1 MSTNERD
8 QFGSDPKIIST
19 QRERIAL
26 TEGIKEA
33 LLRDLCDLIAI
44 DTSNPPGR
52 ELEAAELVQARMA
65 SPGAICEIQEFSPG
79 RANAVC
85 RIPFSR
91 PEEGPC
97 LIFNSHLDVVPPG
110 EAPWSSPPFEPKIF
124 NDRVYGRGACDAKGS
139 LAAMMTAMRL
149 ALQSPK
155 KLRGEL
161 FLTAVAAEETG
172 GLGTQFWLKSRS
184 ADTRLSMAIIGEP
197 SGLKPVIGHKGVSRR
212 KFSVRGRSA
221 HTSNPSQGRNA
232 IYPIARLALFIEE
245 LNERLTKRT
254 HPLLGPP
261 LVSANVIR
269 GGVKDN
275 VIPDYC
281 ELHMDRRRI
290 PGEGSD
296 QFDRELN
303 AWIKSMVASDPSL
316 QYQIEILGADKEPV
330 IISPDEPIVQAVTE
344 AIHEVTGRREAP
356 QGFVAAT
363 DMAFLV
369 HQGNIPTVILGPG
382 HLAQTHVVDEFV
394 EINQLETAALIYFHL
409 ITQLLNNK
417 CFT

>member
-8 QFGSDPKIIST
+8 PFGSDPKIIRT

-33 LLRDLCDLIAI
+33 LLRDLCDLVAT

-52 ELEAAELVQARMA
+52 ELEAADLVRARMA
-65 SPGAICEIQEFSPG
+65 SVGAICHIQEFSPG

-97 LIFNSHLDVVPPG
+97 LILNSHLDVVPPG
-110 EAPWSSPPFEPKIF
+110 EALWSSPPFEPKIV
-124 NDRVYGRGACDAKGS
+124 NGRVYGRGACDAKGS
-139 LAAMMTAMRL
+139 LAAMMAAMRL

-155 KLRGEL
+155 DLRGEL
-161 FLTAVAAEETG
+161 ILMAVAAEESG
-172 GLGTQFWLKSRS
+172 GLGTQFWLRSRS
-184 ADTRLSMAIIGEP
+184 GDTRSSMAIIGEP

-212 KFSVRGRSA
+212 KLSVRGRSA
-221 HTSNPSQGRNA
+221 HSSNPSQGRNA
-232 IYPIARLALFIEE
+232 IYPVARLVMFIEE
-245 LNERLTKRT
+245 LNERLTQRT

-269 GGVKDN
+269 GGIKDN

-303 AWIKSMVASDPSL
+303 AWIKSMVASDPLL
-316 QYQIEILGADKEPV
+316 QCQIEILGADKEPV
-330 IISPDEPIVQAVTE
+330 VISSDEPIVQAVAE
-344 AIHEVTGRREAP
+344 AIHEVTGQREAP

-363 DMAFLV
+363 DMAFFV
-369 HQGNIPTVILGPG
+369 HQGNIRTVILGPG

-394 EINQLETAALIYFHL
+394 EINQLATAALIYFHL
-409 ITQLLNNK
+409 IIQLLSNK
-417 CFT
+417 RFT

>member
-1 MSTNERD
+1 MSTNERE

-19 QRERIAL
+19 QREGIAL
-26 TEGIKEA
+26 TEEIKEA

-52 ELEAAELVQARMA
+52 ELEAAELVRARMA
-65 SPGAICEIQEFSPG
+65 SLGAICHIQEFSPG

-91 PEEGPC
+91 PEEGPG
-97 LIFNSHLDVVPPG
+97 LIFNSHLDVVPSG
-110 EAPWSSPPFEPKIF
+110 EAPWTYPPFEPKIV
-124 NDRVYGRGACDAKGS
+124 NGRVYGRGACDAKGS
-139 LAAMMTAMRL
+139 LAAMMAAMRL
-149 ALQSPK
+149 TLQFPK
-155 KLRGEL
+155 KLRGQL
-161 FLTAVAAEETG
+161 ILIAVAAEETG
-172 GLGTQFWLKSRS
+172 GFGTQFWLKNRGG
-184 ADTRLSMAIIGEP
+184 DIRPSMGIIGEP

-212 KFSVRGRSA
+212 KLSVRGRSA
-221 HTSNPSQGRNA
+221 HSSNPSQGRNA

-245 LNERLTKRT
+245 LNKRLAQTS
-254 HPLLGPP
+254 HLLLGSP

-281 ELHMDRRRI
+281 ELQMDRRRI
-290 PGEGSD
+290 PGEGGD
-296 QFDRELN
+296 QFDRELSEWVRN
-303 AWIKSMVASDPSL
+303 MLAGDPSF
-316 QYQIEILGADKEPV
+316 QCQIEILGHDKEPV
-330 IISPDEPIVQAVTE
+330 VVSPDEPIVQA
-344 AIHEVTGRREAP
+344 AIRAIQDVTGRKETP
-356 QGFVAAT
+356 GGFVAAT

-369 HQGNIPTVILGPG
+369 HQGKIPSVILGPG

-409 ITQLLNNK
+409 ITQLLSNK
-417 CFT
+417 RFA